1 MGSIFNG
8 NKESKHISGTTT
20 VASGTKIT
28 GEIEIACNLHIDGE
42 FEGSIRSKSVITI
55 GKSGSVEGDIVAE
68 KLMVSGKFV
77 GGCECDT
84 VEILPQGRIEGK
96 VVTKEFVIERA
107 GLFIGQSVLRGEEK
121 SGIEQGYI
129 ENQKEIKKLDSK

>member
-1 MGSIFNG
+1 
-8 NKESKHISGTTT
+8 
-20 VASGTKIT
+20 
-28 GEIEIACNLHIDGE
+28 
-42 FEGSIRSKSVITI
+42 
-55 GKSGSVEGDIVAE
+55 
-68 KLMVSGKFV
+68 MVSGKFV
-77 GGCECDT
+77 GDCECDT

-107 GLFIGQSVLRGEEK
+107 GLFIGQSMLRGEEK